1 MDGLGIVLRG
11 FNYKTALQLLGY
23 KVEENGKVSRP
34 RFRIRNKRS
43 E

>member
-11 FNYKTALQLLGY
+11 LNYKKALQLLGY
-23 KVEENGKVSRP
+23 KVEANGKVSRP
-34 RFRIRNKRS
+34 SVRFSSKRS